1 MAVTPRHEQETII
14 SFDPVTKQW
23 HYYSDVP
30 AHNKKWQHVI
40 DPERITVEYTGAIS
54 LLEGTITGNVT
65 VSKKRTLTAEQKAI
79 AAERLA
85 ASRTK
90 TV

>member
-40 DPERITVEYTGAIS
+40 DPERITVEDTGAIS